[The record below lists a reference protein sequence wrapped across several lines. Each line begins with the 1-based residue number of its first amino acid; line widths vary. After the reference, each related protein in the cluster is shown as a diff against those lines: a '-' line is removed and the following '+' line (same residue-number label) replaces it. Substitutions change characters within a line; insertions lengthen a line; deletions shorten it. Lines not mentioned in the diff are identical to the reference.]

1 MAFLHIAQNSN
12 AYKMLIERPVLP
24 FAGCFINDYQKPTAL
39 VFAGLPEDSQSS
51 YRRGS
56 AGAPQ
61 RIRLAY
67 DGNCYNATTESGVD
81 LTGAVADLGD
91 LPSKSSWALTARA
104 YQEFAAWLFQ
114 IRKIPFFAGGDHA
127 VTAPIIAAL
136 VELGEPVHLVQI
148 DAHPD
153 LYPEFEGSRDS
164 HACTISRA
172 LEMSHVASVTQFGI
186 RTLNEIQRIQ
196 VERYRDR
203 LHLFLARDL
212 VGELPPLAHIPKGA
226 PVYLTVDLD
235 GFDPAFAPGVSHPV
249 PGGLTPRQVLNFIQ
263 NATWRWAGMDVVEV
277 NPDLDVND
285 RTAILAARLLHEAM
299 GGAAKQLVPKN
310 FP

>member
-1 MAFLHIAQNSN
+1 MFRKTQAPELI
-12 AYKMLIERPVLP
+12 MLIERTIIP
-24 FAGCFINDYQKPTAL
+24 FAGCFTADPEKTTPL
-39 VFAGLPEDSQSS
+39 VFAGLPDDSQSS
-51 YRRGS
+51 FRRGS
-56 AGAPQ
+56 AQGPQ

-81 LTGAVADLGD
+81 LAESIADLGD
-91 LPSKSSWALTARA
+91 LPSKSTWELTARS

-114 IRKIPFFAGGDHA
+114 IGKILFYAGGDHA
-127 VTAPIIAAL
+127 VTVPIIAAL
-136 VELGEPVHLVQI
+136 AELREPVHLIQI

-153 LYPEFEGSRDS
+153 LYLEYEGNRDS

-186 RTLNEIQRIQ
+186 RTLNAAQMPQ
-196 VERYRDR
+196 LERYRDH
-203 LHLFLARDL
+203 LHIYFARDL
-212 VGELPPLAHIPKGA
+212 PGEFPSLPHIPPGA

-235 GFDPAFAPGVSHPV
+235 GFDPAYAPGVSHPV

-263 NATWRWAGMDVVEV
+263 NAPWKLAGMDVVEV

-285 RTAILAARLLHEAM
+285 QTAILAARLLHEGM
-299 GGAAKQLVPKN
+299 GYAARQILL
-310 FP
+310 